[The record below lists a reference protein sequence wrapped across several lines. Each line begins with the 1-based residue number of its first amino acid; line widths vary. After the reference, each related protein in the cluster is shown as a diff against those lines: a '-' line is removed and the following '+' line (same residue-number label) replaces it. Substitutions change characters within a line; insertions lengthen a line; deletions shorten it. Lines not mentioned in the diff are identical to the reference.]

1 MPKAACY
8 LSTRCVRLLIVQLLA
23 CGLTVSAAT
32 ARSEA
37 SKGIL
42 DGDVADAIE
51 GAPISSAFV
60 LIHRGGGSGI
70 RWCGLNLQEN
80 SRSSPPGR
88 YDIFVAAD
96 GFVPTCKVVE
106 IVSDQTTQFSQG
118 YEPTSNMRTEF
129 ALMRRGPSQQNS
141 AQLTIMEGSAFIDG
155 ENQTWLRR
163 RRPTEWKFS
172 KPGSGWIRWIMFCRR
187 AARSG
192 PDACC
197 SNSRCTPVAPPA

>member
-60 LIHRGGGSGI
+60 LIHRGGGSRDTVVRLEPSGKFQVP
-70 RWCGLNLQEN
+70 LA
-80 SRSSPPGR
+80 PGR

-106 IVSDQTTQFSQG
+106 IVSDQTTQFS
-118 YEPTSNMRTEF
+118 PR
-129 ALMRRGPSQQNS
+129 
-141 AQLTIMEGSAFIDG
+141 
-155 ENQTWLRR
+155 LRADV
-163 RRPTEWKFS
+163 EHAEQS
-172 KPGSGWIRWIMFCRR
+172 SH
-187 AARSG
+187 
-192 PDACC
+192 
-197 SNSRCTPVAPPA
+197 